1 MKKLLIIDGNS
12 ILNRAYYGIRP
23 LTAPDGTPTN
33 AVYGFL
39 NIMFKYLDEENPDYL
54 CVAFDVKEKTFR
66 HKKYE
71 LYKAQRKPAPED
83 FLVQL
88 PLIKEVLQKMNCLCL
103 EKAGYEADDIIGTV
117 SAMCEKSGIDCRILT
132 GDKDDLQL
140 CSDKTVIKLVVTRM
154 GKTETTDYG
163 EAEFKEKYG
172 IEPGA
177 FIDVKALM
185 GDASDNIPGVKGI
198 GEKTAMSL
206 IQKYGSIEKIY
217 EDTDAL
223 EVTASVKNK
232 LADGKDSAF
241 MSYELATIDRNVP
254 IEFDFD
260 GARRTGYDEAE
271 LAKLFARLNFSS
283 FIRKLNL
290 EGKISAADIQSEVKT
305 IKGDGEQVSF
315 DELLSA
321 AAECGKVAYVR
332 DVCRIY
338 VKPRDSKKAIYADAD
353 LNGQRKFFADTRFEK
368 TGFDIKEDM
377 IALSDYGIDADET
390 EFKNVTFDVMLAAYI
405 LDPNRA
411 DYRVGELCQKY
422 LGAFLDEDGS
432 GGGDQISMADVVGA
446 DDTEEKISKV
456 FAVEKLAEKM
466 AEQIEENGQHKLY
479 YDTELPLTE
488 VLAQLQLRGMYID
501 RKALAEFGTMLEGRI
516 ETLRGEIYDMA
527 GEEFNINS
535 PKQLGV
541 ILFEKLELPYGKKTK
556 SGSYSTNVDIL
567 EKLRLKHPIAN
578 AVLDYRQL
586 AKLQATYVVGLDSVV
601 NEKTR
606 RIHSH
611 FNQTVTNTGRLSST
625 EPNLQ
630 NIPVRTELGRELRK
644 MFAAER
650 SDWCLIDADYSQIEL
665 RVLAHIADDEEMK
678 QAFKSGEDI
687 HTQTAATV
695 FKVPFE
701 EVTPQMRSRAKAVNF
716 GIVYGIGAFSLAQD
730 IGTTRKEAQEYID
743 GYLAHYHKVAEYMQ
757 KTVEDA
763 KKDGYI
769 TTILG
774 RRRYIPELSSSSH
787 NVRAFGERVAM
798 NAPIQG
804 SAADIIKIAM
814 VNVQSRLKKEG
825 LKAKLVLQVHD
836 ELIVESPEEEA
847 DAAAKIL
854 KEEMEN
860 AYALSV
866 PLKVDMNKGKTW
878 YDTK

>member
-177 FIDVKALM
+177 FIDAKALM

-422 LGAFLDEDGS
+422 LGAFLDEGGS
-432 GGGDQISMADVVGA
+432 GGGDQISMADVVGT

-814 VNVQSRLKKEG
+814 FNVQSRLKKEG

>member
-177 FIDVKALM
+177 FIDAKALM

-338 VKPRDSKKAIYADAD
+338 VKPRDSKKAIYADVD

-411 DYRVGELCQKY
+411 DYHVGELCQKY
-422 LGAFLDEDGS
+422 LGAFLDEGGS
-432 GGGDQISMADVVGA
+432 GDGDQISMADVVGA